1 MIVSLILY
9 TPVFP
14 SQLTP
19 QNIRSSKH
27 IPAELIALAPDLY
40 SLKRSA
46 WAHGKDVRTLTL
58 TVKCTEFLF
67 FDQIHCRLSKAS
79 HGSYKIVSRPAP
91 QHYISS
97 IHNPGKGRLLSGAAC
112 MFVRELM
119 DANFVNYHPF
129 WGGLFGDGS
138 CL

>member
-1 MIVSLILY
+1 MKPCFFPLETTVKGSHMSTPTLSLLGRIKNIRAYHHIFFFTSSEFQMIVSLILY

-19 QNIRSSKH
+19 QSIHPSKH

-67 FDQIHCRLSKAS
+67 F
-79 HGSYKIVSRPAP
+79 
-91 QHYISS
+91 
-97 IHNPGKGRLLSGAAC
+97 
-112 MFVRELM
+112 
-119 DANFVNYHPF
+119 
-129 WGGLFGDGS
+129 
-138 CL
+138 